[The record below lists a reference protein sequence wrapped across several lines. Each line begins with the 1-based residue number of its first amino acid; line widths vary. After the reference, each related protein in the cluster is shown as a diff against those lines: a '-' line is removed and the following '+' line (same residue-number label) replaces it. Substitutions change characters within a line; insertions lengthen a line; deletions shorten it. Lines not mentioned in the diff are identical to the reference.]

1 MIDKGEKMKEC
12 KNLKWLLILQSFLPL
27 FFLVII
33 RYCSEVRIKLVYNFV
48 SEVFR
53 GNFMIFETALNH
65 SELYATSLLCFCFVL
80 LIFGFLI
87 YVFFKK
93 IQSFGFQE
101 EEKKIVVDA
110 DGTENSVAF
119 FVTYITPLVL
129 DDIDESKGFFS
140 FINIVILLILL
151 MRNTNLYYQNPCL
164 TILGYRSFYFHFDGE
179 DGMGNV
185 AITRGDFDA
194 SKLIKRKRISDNV
207 YLVYNKN

>member
-1 MIDKGEKMKEC
+1 MKEC

-33 RYCSEVRIKLVYNFV
+33 RYYSEVRIKLVYNFV

-101 EEKKIVVDA
+101 EEKRL
-110 DGTENSVAF
+110 S
-119 FVTYITPLVL
+119 
-129 DDIDESKGFFS
+129 
-140 FINIVILLILL
+140 LILMGQRIVLLFLLHTLRRWFWTTL
-151 MRNTNLYYQNPCL
+151 MKAKAFSVLL
-164 TILGYRSFYFHFDGE
+164 LS
-179 DGMGNV
+179 
-185 AITRGDFDA
+185 
-194 SKLIKRKRISDNV
+194 
-207 YLVYNKN
+207 